1 MEMKRLGIIG
11 GIGPESTIDY
21 YRSILTVYA
30 ERNGDASAPHLIIN
44 SIDFDKVV
52 RLVTANELDELAGYF
67 VTEVRRLA
75 ASGVDLAL
83 IAANTPHIVFDQIQ
97 QESPIPLISIVRAT
111 CDAAKALGLKRLTLL
126 GTRFTMQG
134 HFYSDVFSRESMQL
148 VVPEKEDQTY
158 IHAKYMNELVKGILL
173 PETHAGLLEIIDRL
187 RVEQDMDAVILAGTE
202 LPLILRE
209 PSHDGIPFLDTTQ
222 IHVRAAIIEM
232 SS

>member
-1 MEMKRLGIIG
+1 MKRLGIIG

-44 SIDFDKVV
+44 SIDFEKVV
-52 RLVTANELDELAGYF
+52 KLVTANELDALTAYFLA
-67 VTEVRRLA
+67 EVQRLA
-75 ASGVDLAL
+75 ASGADFGL
-83 IAANTPHIVFDQIQ
+83 IAANTPHIVFDEIQ
-97 QESPIPLISIVRAT
+97 QQSPLPLISIVRAT
-111 CDAAKALGLKRLTLL
+111 CDAAKALGLKKLALL

-148 VVPEKEDQTY
+148 VVPGKEDQTY

-173 PETHAGLLEIIDRL
+173 PETHAGLLAVIDKL
-187 RVEQDMDAVILAGTE
+187 HSEQGMDAVILAGTE

-209 PSHDGIPFLDTTQ
+209 SSYHGLPLLDTTQ
-222 IHVRAAIIEM
+222 IHVRATIMEM